1 MVVEKRLA
9 EERAEL
15 ARRKKEREEAHLYI
29 NIGVLSEES
38 FKAHQGFDLTSVD
51 LPPGDPALPKQYR
64 VLRAKKVSEFAEQIA
79 EESGLDPRQIRFWVM
94 VNRQNKTTRPDQVIK
109 DQDMTVEEAYNRFGT
124 KGNPF
129 KLWLEVGQFAPDGT
143 IPWPDGTTSVLIF
156 LKYFDVPSQTLKGIG
171 PVYVRK
177 NQRVAELAPTIL
189 EKMNWP
195 AGTEFLLF
203 EASSPFSRRSTLVV
217 GKNPSDIEIQ
227 EIKHTMVDPMKP
239 KQTFQQ
245 SEIQDGD
252 IITFQR
258 VWKESEYVTFTIFA
272 TFRYRN

>member
-1 MVVEKRLA
+1 MALEKRLA

-29 NIGVLSEES
+29 NIGVLTEES
-38 FKAHQGFDLTSVD
+38 FKAHHGFDLTSVD

-64 VLRAKKVSEFAEQIA
+64 VLRAKKVGEFAEQIA
-79 EESGLDPRQIRFWVM
+79 EERGLDPKQIRFWVM

-109 DQDMTVEEAYNRFGT
+109 DPEMTVEEAYNRYGT

-129 KLWLEVGQFAPDGT
+129 RVWLEVGQFAPDGT
-143 IPWPDGTTSVLIF
+143 IPWPDGATSVLVF
-156 LKYFDVPSQTLKGIG
+156 LKYFDIPAQTLTGIG

-203 EASSPFSRRSTLVV
+203 EVSALLTVRRWL
-217 GKNPSDIEIQ
+217 
-227 EIKHTMVDPMKP
+227 
-239 KQTFQQ
+239 
-245 SEIQDGD
+245 
-252 IITFQR
+252 
-258 VWKESEYVTFTIFA
+258 
-272 TFRYRN
+272 

>member
-1 MVVEKRLA
+1 MVLEKRLA

-29 NIGVLSEES
+29 NIGVLTEES
-38 FKAHQGFDLTSVD
+38 FKAHHGFDLTSVD

-64 VLRAKKVSEFAEQIA
+64 VLRAKKVGEFAEQIA
-79 EESGLDPRQIRFWVM
+79 EERGLDPKQIRFWVM
-94 VNRQNKTTRPDQVIK
+94 VNRQNKTTRPDQVIR
-109 DQDMTVEEAYNRFGT
+109 DPEMTVEEAYNRYGT

-129 KLWLEVGQFAPDGT
+129 RVWLEVGQFAPDGT
-143 IPWPDGTTSVLIF
+143 IPWPDEATSVLVF
-156 LKYFDVPSQTLKGIG
+156 LKYFDIPAQTLTGIG
-171 PVYVRK
+171 PVYVKK

-203 EASSPFSRRSTLVV
+203 EASAPFDRSALVV
-217 GKNPSDIEIQ
+217 GQNPSDTKTQ

-252 IITFQR
+252 IITFQK
-258 VWKESEYVTFTIFA
+258 VWKESE
-272 TFRYRN
+272 